1 MFSPR
6 IIIGIC
12 KLCRG
17 EHGAALLEVL
27 TLPELQPSDEPIAVR
42 EPETSLSSLQE
53 QPNEVSFILS
63 ILGWFSYRD
72 VGKQTHLHYTAFIVM
87 YIFVNSIGNANSTT
101 SSRGRP
107 CRRCKL

>member
-1 MFSPR
+1 MFSPQ

-27 TLPELQPSDEPIAVR
+27 TSPELQPSDEPIAVR

-53 QPNEVSFILS
+53 RPSEVSFILS
-63 ILGWFSYRD
+63 ILG
-72 VGKQTHLHYTAFIVM
+72 
-87 YIFVNSIGNANSTT
+87 
-101 SSRGRP
+101 
-107 CRRCKL
+107 